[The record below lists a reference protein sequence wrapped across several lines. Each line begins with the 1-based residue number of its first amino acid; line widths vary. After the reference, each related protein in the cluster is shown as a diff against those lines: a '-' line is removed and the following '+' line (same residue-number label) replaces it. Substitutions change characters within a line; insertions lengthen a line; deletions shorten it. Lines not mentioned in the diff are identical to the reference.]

1 MSIHGNQFLFPLF
14 IRKGLESYPLED
26 NEELTLAFY
35 LLTKNLKPN
44 DKIVSFSRLLWPLL
58 SIQGVIST
66 HIILDGLKV
75 FSKKGK
81 FSNPPRQPLVGH
93 ILRNIDNKTKFQVLN
108 RIIDILAYKDTEAEE
123 LGTGEESEFQTLEI
137 EGLINPEYLQSFS
150 MLIPLLEYLPIIKYV
165 PLDTSIST
173 ELALDISESYRNIIT
188 TMKGNSYR
196 WETQTKLIGEEIEK
210 WITDITVNLKDLD
223 FRYSSQISKTSGI
236 IDDVQVRKEIEFE
249 HDKIDQWNVNEKKN
263 IIENI
268 SVLFKTAERKLQDI
282 VKRNR
287 YYANEE
293 TLKTKVF
300 DDLLPSFEENFSYLK
315 KEGNIFLESIETL
328 YQKYNEFKAESIK
341 IDAQAMS
348 RLEDFEKNINI
359 KLMDRDKQLSEYGVE
374 KKEKIEELREF
385 QIQIEN
391 LFENIKQIIQ
401 NKIKS
406 CLLDAEE
413 LIGWSIKDNDAELF
427 SKPIQWIYMPLYV
440 MFTEDEDLMEERM
453 NIVLPGYIS
462 DTVPYYEDLSESFAE
477 LRTILNEKI
486 EDDMKI
492 RSNFEFSCE
501 RINLIMDPNIKKQI
515 QMGISNLRNLSLLND
530 TMESKIKTNLN
541 LI

>member
-1 MSIHGNQFLFPLF
+1 MSIHGNQFLFPFF

-44 DKIVSFSRLLWPLL
+44 EKIVSFSRLLWPLL

-81 FSNPPRQPLVGH
+81 FSNPPRQPLIGH
-93 ILRNIDNKTKFQVLN
+93 ILRNIDNKTKIQVVD
-108 RIIDILAYKDTEAEE
+108 RIIDVLTYKDTEAEKI
-123 LGTGEESEFQTLEI
+123 GTGEESEFQTLEI
-137 EGLINPEYLQSFS
+137 EGLTNPEYLQSLS
-150 MLIPLLEYLPIIKYV
+150 MLIPLLDYLPITKYV

-173 ELALDISESYRNIIT
+173 ELALDISEVYRNIIT

-210 WITDITVNLKDLD
+210 WITEITVKLKDID
-223 FRYSSQISKTSGI
+223 FRYSSQISKTSGT
-236 IDDVQVRKEIEFE
+236 IDDNQMRKEIELE
-249 HDKIDQWNVNEKKN
+249 QDKIDQWKVNEKKKL
-263 IIENI
+263 IENI
-268 SVLFKTAERKLQDI
+268 SVLFKTAERNLQEI

-287 YYANEE
+287 YFANEE

-300 DDLLPSFEENFSYLK
+300 DDLLPSFEDNFSYLK
-315 KEGNIFLESIETL
+315 KEGNSFLESIETL
-328 YQKYNEFKAESIK
+328 YQKYNEFKTDATK
-341 IDAQAMS
+341 IDAQAKS
-348 RLEDFEKNINI
+348 RLEEFEKNINI
-359 KLMDRDKQLSEYGVE
+359 KLNNRDKQLSEYGVE

-385 QIQIEN
+385 QIQIES
-391 LFENIKQIIQ
+391 LVENINQIIQ
-401 NKIKS
+401 NKVKN

-413 LIGWSIKDNDAELF
+413 LIGWSIKDDDAELF

-440 MFTEDEDLMEERM
+440 MFTEDEDLMEEGM
-453 NIVLPGYIS
+453 NVVLPGYIN
-462 DTVPYYEDLSESFAE
+462 DKVPYYEDLSESFAG

-486 EDDMKI
+486 EDDIKI
-492 RSNFEFSCE
+492 RSNVEFSCE
-501 RINLIMDPNIKKQI
+501 RKNLVMDPNIKKQI
-515 QMGISNLRNLSLLND
+515 QMGMRNLRNLSLLND
-530 TMESKIKTNLN
+530 AMEAKIKTNLSS
-541 LI
+541 I

>member
-14 IRKGLESYPLED
+14 IRKGSESYPLED

-44 DKIVSFSRLLWPLL
+44 EKIVSFSKLLWPLL

-81 FSNPPRQPLVGH
+81 FSNPPRQPLIGH
-93 ILRNIDNKTKFQVLN
+93 ILRNVDNKTKIQVLN
-108 RIIDILAYKDTEAEE
+108 RIIDILTYKDTEAEE

-137 EGLINPEYLQSFS
+137 EGLINPEYLQSLS
-150 MLIPLLEYLPIIKYV
+150 KLIPLLDYLPIREYV

-173 ELALDISESYRNIIT
+173 ELALDISEDYRNIIN

-210 WITDITVNLKDLD
+210 WITEITVNLKDLD

-236 IDDVQVRKEIEFE
+236 IDDVQMRKEIEFE
-249 HDKIDQWNVNEKKN
+249 HDKIDQWKVNEKRN

-300 DDLLPSFEENFSYLK
+300 DDLLPSFEDNFSYLK
-315 KEGNIFLESIETL
+315 KEGNSFLESVETL
-328 YQKYNEFKAESIK
+328 YQKYNEFKTESIK
-341 IDAQAMS
+341 IDAQAKS
-348 RLEDFEKNINI
+348 RSEDFEKNINV
-359 KLMDRDKQLSEYGVE
+359 KLKNRDKQLSEYGVE

-385 QIQIEN
+385 QIQIET
-391 LFENIKQIIQ
+391 LFENIKEIIQ
-401 NKIKS
+401 TKVKNS
-406 CLLDAEE
+406 LLDAEE
-413 LIGWSIKDNDAELF
+413 LIGWAIKDNDAELF
-427 SKPIQWIYMPLYV
+427 SKPIQWIYMPLYA
-440 MFTEDEDLMEERM
+440 MFTEDEEVMEEGM

-462 DTVPYYEDLSESFAE
+462 DSEPYYEDLTESFAE
-477 LRTILNEKI
+477 LKTILYEMI
-486 EDDMKI
+486 EEDIKI

-501 RINLIMDPNIKKQI
+501 RKNLIMDSNIKKQI
-515 QMGISNLRNLSLLND
+515 QMGMRNLKNLSLLND
-530 TMESKIKTNLN
+530 AMEAKITSNLN
-541 LI
+541 SI

>member
-14 IRKGLESYPLED
+14 IRKGSESYPLED

-44 DKIVSFSRLLWPLL
+44 EKIVSFSKLLWPLL

-81 FSNPPRQPLVGH
+81 FSNPPRQPLIGH
-93 ILRNIDNKTKFQVLN
+93 ILRNVDNKTKIQVLN
-108 RIIDILAYKDTEAEE
+108 RIIDILTYKDTEAEE

-137 EGLINPEYLQSFS
+137 EGLINPEYLQSLS
-150 MLIPLLEYLPIIKYV
+150 KLIPLLDYLPIREYV

-173 ELALDISESYRNIIT
+173 ELALDISEDYRNIIN

-210 WITDITVNLKDLD
+210 WITEITVNLKDLD

-236 IDDVQVRKEIEFE
+236 IDDVQMRKEIEFE
-249 HDKIDQWNVNEKKN
+249 HDKIDQWKVNEKRN

-300 DDLLPSFEENFSYLK
+300 DDLLPSFEDNFSYLK
-315 KEGNIFLESIETL
+315 KEGNSFLESVETL
-328 YQKYNEFKAESIK
+328 YQKYNEFKTESIK
-341 IDAQAMS
+341 IDAQAKS
-348 RLEDFEKNINI
+348 RSEDFEKNINV
-359 KLMDRDKQLSEYGVE
+359 KLKNRDKQLSEYGVE

-385 QIQIEN
+385 QIQIET
-391 LFENIKQIIQ
+391 LFENIKEIIQ
-401 NKIKS
+401 TKVKNS
-406 CLLDAEE
+406 LLDAEE
-413 LIGWSIKDNDAELF
+413 LIGWAIKDNDAELF
-427 SKPIQWIYMPLYV
+427 SKPIQWIYMPLYA
-440 MFTEDEDLMEERM
+440 MFTEDEEVMEEGM

-462 DTVPYYEDLSESFAE
+462 DSEPYYEDLTESFAE
-477 LRTILNEKI
+477 LKTILYEMI
-486 EDDMKI
+486 EEDIKI

-501 RINLIMDPNIKKQI
+501 RKNLIMNSNIKKQI
-515 QMGISNLRNLSLLND
+515 QMGMRNLKNLSLLND
-530 TMESKIKTNLN
+530 AMEAKITSNLN
-541 LI
+541 SI

>member
-1 MSIHGNQFLFPLF
+1 MSIHGNQSLFPLF
-14 IRKGLESYPLED
+14 IRKGSESYPLED
-26 NEELTLAFY
+26 NEELTFAFY

-44 DKIVSFSRLLWPLL
+44 EKIVSFSQLLWPLL
-58 SIQGVIST
+58 SIQGIIST
-66 HIILDGLKV
+66 HIFLDGLKV

-81 FSNPPRQPLVGH
+81 FSNPPRQPLIGH
-93 ILRNIDNKTKFQVLN
+93 ILRNIDNKSKLQILN
-108 RIIDILAYKDTEAEE
+108 RITDILTYKDTEAEE
-123 LGTGEESEFQTLEI
+123 LGTGEEPEFQTLEI
-137 EGLINPEYLQSFS
+137 EGLINPEYLQSLS
-150 MLIPLLEYLPIIKYV
+150 MLIPLLNYLPITKYV

-173 ELALDISESYRNIIT
+173 ELALDISEGYRNIIT

-210 WITDITVNLKDLD
+210 WITDITVNLKDID
-223 FRYSSQISKTSGI
+223 FRYSSQMSKTSGT
-236 IDDVQVRKEIEFE
+236 IDDMQMRKEIELE
-249 HDKIDQWNVNEKKN
+249 LDKIEQWNVNEKKKL
-263 IIENI
+263 IENI
-268 SVLFKTAERKLQDI
+268 SVLFKTAERNLQEI

-300 DDLLPSFEENFSYLK
+300 DDLLPSFEDNFSFLK
-315 KEGNIFLESIETL
+315 KEGIRFIESIETL
-328 YQKYNEFKAESIK
+328 YQKYNEFKTDATK
-341 IDAQAMS
+341 IDAQAKS

-359 KLMDRDKQLSEYGVE
+359 KLKDRDKQLSEYGVE

-391 LFENIKQIIQ
+391 FFENIKQIIQ
-401 NKIKS
+401 DKVKS
-406 CLLDAEE
+406 CLRDAEE

-440 MFTEDEDLMEERM
+440 MFTEDEELMEERM
-453 NIVLPGYIS
+453 NVVLPGYIVDS
-462 DTVPYYEDLSESFAE
+462 EPYYEDLTESFAE
-477 LRTILNEKI
+477 LRTILIEKI
-486 EDDMKI
+486 EEDIKI

-501 RINLIMDPNIKKQI
+501 RKNLIMDQNIKKQI
-515 QMGISNLRNLSLLND
+515 QMGMRNLRNLSLLND
-530 TMESKIKTNLN
+530 TMEAKIKTNLN